1 MLFFRTVSF
10 LYLRYCIIV
19 LSALSSF
26 MVGFDVMNTSSELP
40 ASANLLLLYLVY
52 KFLYAIGMMLPIALV
67 FAFIASIIELIRSNA
82 LVAYSALGY
91 SKLRILTPFLG
102 VAATFIVIYIGAHTT
117 SFARANEY
125 AENLRESSEFLRP
138 NSDLFFTHEGNYI
151 YFGKLNPLTQSAQ
164 NIRLFTFENG
174 ILVDTLSAAEAY
186 YQDSYWIIPKARVI
200 HAPKTVSL
208 NEKGIVVE
216 EVENRRVLHN
226 FRPKILDQVY
236 EGKVNYTLP
245 DALDALKLLKHQN
258 IDLSKV
264 TSSLYHTLVTPWF
277 SLILIVI
284 IYTYAPMG
292 ARFVNL
298 SLFSFG
304 AILSTLFIWGFLF
317 TGGELSNSKTL
328 SPEVGILLP
337 IGLLL
342 LMMSVRLS
350 RFKIKSRLNIS
361 SKVHR

>member
-1 MLFFRTVSF
+1 MLFFKTVSF

-19 LSALSSF
+19 LSALSLF
-26 MVGFDVMNTSSELP
+26 MVGFDTMNVSTDLP
-40 ASANLLLLYLVY
+40 ASANLLLLYIVY

-67 FAFIASIIELIRSNA
+67 FAFIASIVELVRTNA
-82 LVAYSALGY
+82 FVAYSALGY
-91 SKLRILTPFLG
+91 SRLRIMTPFITVSSL
-102 VAATFIVIYIGAHTT
+102 FLLLYIFAHMT
-117 SFARANEY
+117 SFPRANEY
-125 AENLRESSEFLRP
+125 AENLRRSSEILSP

-151 YFGKLNPLTQSAQ
+151 YFGKLNPLTQSAE
-164 NIRLFTFENG
+164 NIRIFTFEKG
-174 ILVDTLSAAEAY
+174 VLVQTLSAKEAH
-186 YQDSYWIIPKARVI
+186 YQDNDWQIPEAQIIHSPKAISV
-200 HAPKTVSL
+200 KS
-208 NEKGIVVE
+208 KGIVFE
-216 EVENRRVLHN
+216 EVKDQRVLHN

-258 IDLSKV
+258 IDVSKV

-277 SLILIVI
+277 ALILIVI
-284 IYTYAPMG
+284 IYTYTPMG

-298 SLFSFG
+298 SLFSFS
-304 AILSTLFIWGFLF
+304 AILSTLLTWGLLF

-328 SPEVGILLP
+328 IPEIGILLP

-350 RFKIKSRLNIS
+350 RFRIKSRQNIS
-361 SKVHR
+361 